1 MKNAASKSESLTIDN
16 EILLGTVT
24 EILSEGREV
33 VLMTKGSSMLPFIRG
48 ERDSVVLKKFDS
60 ASVGDVVLAHLGC
73 GHYVL
78 HRVIAVDGERLT
90 LMGDG
95 NLFGTESCTQADVSG
110 TAVEIIRPGGKRIE
124 VTDKIWWR
132 KLLPVRRW
140 ILAIYRR
147 TWYRF

>member
-1 MKNAASKSESLTIDN
+1 MNMKKIALPND
-16 EILLGTVT
+16 ILLSEVT
-24 EILSEGREV
+24 SLLKEGKDV
-33 VLMTKGSSMLPFIRG
+33 IIPTKGNSMLPFIRG
-48 ERDSVVLKKFDS
+48 ERDSVNLRLLGTLEE
-60 ASVGDVVLAHLGC
+60 GDIVLAQIRPGV
-73 GHYVL
+73 YVL
-78 HRVIAVDGERLT
+78 HRVWALDGACVT

-95 NLFGTESCTQADVSG
+95 NLSGTESCTQADVSG